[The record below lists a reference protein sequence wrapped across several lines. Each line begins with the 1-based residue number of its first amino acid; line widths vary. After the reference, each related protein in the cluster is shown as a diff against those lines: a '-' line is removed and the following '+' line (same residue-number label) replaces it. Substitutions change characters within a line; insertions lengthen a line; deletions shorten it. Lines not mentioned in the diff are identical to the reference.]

1 MISSLT
7 KHERNMILLFF
18 VIMAPY
24 KKKSDFRDSGDCTC
38 GNCTIPTIFQKREK
52 NKKNEKTTAE
62 GFQRKITIYSPPF
75 SGVLFCDNFTHFFPR
90 RGLLNLPSEAR
101 QIECTSLGKK

>member
-1 MISSLT
+1 MGKLGSVE
-7 KHERNMILLFF
+7 KRN
-18 VIMAPY
+18 VE
-24 KKKSDFRDSGDCTC
+24 KKK
-38 GNCTIPTIFQKREK
+38 
-52 NKKNEKTTAE
+52 KKKKKKKKIEIIK
-62 GFQRKITIYSPPF
+62 QITIYSPPF

>member
-1 MISSLT
+1 MKKARCVPTIASAALSLAFPL
-7 KHERNMILLFF
+7 HSVFSYL
-18 VIMAPY
+18 
-24 KKKSDFRDSGDCTC
+24 KKKKMEE
-38 GNCTIPTIFQKREK
+38 ILHQKSL
-52 NKKNEKTTAE
+52 
-62 GFQRKITIYSPPF
+62 KITIYSPPF

>member
-1 MISSLT
+1 MEKCALDHLNHSFFQEDFFFFFFFFSKNLEKKKKKKKKISS
-7 KHERNMILLFF
+7 F
-18 VIMAPY
+18 
-24 KKKSDFRDSGDCTC
+24 G
-38 GNCTIPTIFQKREK
+38 K
-52 NKKNEKTTAE
+52 N
-62 GFQRKITIYSPPF
+62 KITIYSPPF

>member
-1 MISSLT
+1 MTPGGVLPHATPSS
-7 KHERNMILLFF
+7 FF
-18 VIMAPY
+18 FDFFDKFFFKVFFFL
-24 KKKSDFRDSGDCTC
+24 KKK
-38 GNCTIPTIFQKREK
+38 
-52 NKKNEKTTAE
+52 KKK
-62 GFQRKITIYSPPF
+62 KITIYSPPF